1 MLKNFLSR
9 AISIQSVGRGQPNN
23 FLKTAI
29 CVFFLNKHDMTVT
42 WILKKDMPVFKTTF
56 PFQKIISKAI

>member
-1 MLKNFLSR
+1 MLKKILSR
-9 AISIQSVGRGQPNN
+9 AIFSQSVGRGQPNN

-29 CVFFLNKHDMTVT
+29 CVFFKKKHNMTVT
-42 WILKKDMPVFKTTF
+42 WILKKDMPVFKTTL